1 MTSGFVAPGV
11 QPGSGRPFRLTHE
24 FGAGIVPA
32 GGRTIVAAV
41 VGVGVGCEG
50 IGDAVAAAPPQL
62 TAKTATTIRHA
73 ARNRA
78 LRPTTIPTLP
88 ADETTCTQAELG
100 MRYRTR
106 LQSQRWPV
114 ITRNV
119 PRLAGCPE
127 WRSRHPSPTHGEP
140 RRRPWD
146 GAPFDVLTGATFP
159 R

>member
-1 MTSGFVAPGV
+1 F
-11 QPGSGRPFRLTHE
+11 
-24 FGAGIVPA
+24 
-32 GGRTIVAAV
+32 GGRTGLAGGGTIAAAV
-41 VGVGVGCEG
+41 VGVAVGCEG

-78 LRPTTIPTLP
+78 LRPTTILTLP
-88 ADETTCTQAELG
+88 ADETTGTQAELG

-119 PRLAGCPE
+119 PPTGRMPGVAIQKPIPPPTGAPPTPMGRGSFLCIDRRHLLAQV
-127 WRSRHPSPTHGEP
+127 PSGGIDRVG
-140 RRRPWD
+140 RRR
-146 GAPFDVLTGATFP
+146 
-159 R
+159 